1 MAGNTYSSDLLTEK
15 LEESATTILS
25 ETLAP
30 LGALTKGFSTDVFKP
45 KASVELKFVTSGST
59 TLTDPVSFE
68 SGDSDV
74 SAVKVEV
81 HQYSQAF
88 HVTNDEL
95 NSGMRLA
102 DITAK
107 NARTFGESLWDLVA
121 AKLTTANFTGE
132 ALVRAPAAFGFSD
145 LSAAWGLL
153 KKSSIKNAVLDGDF
167 LARIINQPTFYQRT
181 GTGPGGGF
189 KAFGW
194 DEIDCCSRWS
204 AAGEHVRGIFLNPQA
219 LGCVAGL
226 PLQGNN
232 VTLQSKVI
240 TLEGLDLSVALNT
253 WFSLATRTLWASYD
267 LMFGVSV
274 LDATA
279 GYLLKDS

>member
-30 LGALTKGFSTDVFKP
+30 LGAFAKGFSTDVYKP
-45 KASVELKFVTSGST
+45 RAGVELKFVTSGST

-102 DITAK
+102 DITQK

-132 ALVRAPAAFGFSD
+132 ALVRAPAAFSFSTGAGFMSYTLTGHPA
-145 LSAAWGLL
+145 LSRLCAIG
-153 KKSSIKNAVLDGDF
+153 
-167 LARIINQPTFYQRT
+167 
-181 GTGPGGGF
+181 
-189 KAFGW
+189 
-194 DEIDCCSRWS
+194 
-204 AAGEHVRGIFLNPQA
+204 
-219 LGCVAGL
+219 
-226 PLQGNN
+226 
-232 VTLQSKVI
+232 
-240 TLEGLDLSVALNT
+240 
-253 WFSLATRTLWASYD
+253 
-267 LMFGVSV
+267 
-274 LDATA
+274 
-279 GYLLKDS
+279 